1 MGVETE
7 GTPMAAPDFAFQI
20 AEELGLR
27 KTQVE
32 KTIQLLDSGN
42 TIPFIARYRKE
53 MTGELDEQQIRMIQE
68 RYQGLRNLHARREE
82 IFRLIDEQG
91 KMTPELAAVIQRAAS
106 VTELE
111 DLYRPYRPKRK
122 TRAAAAREKG
132 LAPLAEWLIK
142 DGTGDLLAVAAQHL
156 SVEKAVHTPDEA
168 LKGALDIIAEMVSDD
183 AENRKWVREWTWKRG
198 VLVCRAAEP
207 DRESVYEDYY
217 DYQEAVQKIPPH
229 RILAINRGEREGMLK
244 VSIEVPG
251 EEVLQSLE
259 KRNLAKMAAAGASS
273 EARSLLAA
281 AIHDAYKRLIAP
293 AVEREIRAML
303 TEKAEEQAIRIFGEN
318 LRHLLLQPPVRG
330 KVVLGVDPAYRTG
343 CKLAVV
349 DETGKVLDIAVAY
362 PNPPHRRLEEAK
374 EVFLTLIRRHAVDVI
389 AIGNGTASRETE
401 WFVASLLPECS
412 RQVVYTVVSEAGAS
426 VYSASPLAVE
436 EFPDLDVS
444 ERSAISIARRLQDP
458 LAELVKIDPKSI
470 GVGQYQHDVSQKR
483 LEERLTFV
491 VESAVN
497 TVGVDLNTASVSLL
511 SYVAGL
517 TKAVAREIVAWRER
531 EGKFTRREQLLQVPR
546 LGPKTFE
553 QAAGFLRIP
562 DGEMPLD
569 NTPIHPESTQVAVKL
584 LEQLGFSPEVLR
596 DKEGRRMLRQK
607 LEEMDVPAKA
617 KELGVGVPTL
627 RDIVSALKQPG
638 RDPREELP
646 PPLFRTDVMRM
657 EELKPG
663 MILQGTVR
671 NVVDFGAFVDIGLEQ
686 DGLIHISEL
695 ADHYVRHPL
704 DVVVIGDIVRVRVIQ
719 VDLKRGRVSLS
730 MKGIH

>member
-1 MGVETE
+1 
-7 GTPMAAPDFAFQI
+7 MAAPDFAFQI

-53 MTGELDEQQIRMIQE
+53 MTGELDEQQIRLIQE

-91 KMTPELAAVIQRAAS
+91 KMTPELAAAIQRAAS

-132 LAPLAEWLIK
+132 LAPLAEWLIE
-142 DGTGDLLAVAAQHL
+142 DGTGDILAVAAQYL
-156 SVEKAVHTPDEA
+156 SVEQEVHTPDEA

-183 AENRKWVREWTWKRG
+183 AENRKWIREWTWKRG
-198 VLVCRAAEP
+198 MLVSQAVEP
-207 DRESVYEDYY
+207 DRDSVYEDYY
-217 DYQEAVQKIPPH
+217 DYQESLQKIPPH
-229 RILAINRGEREGMLK
+229 RILAINRGEREGLLK
-244 VSIEVPG
+244 VSVEVPID
-251 EEVLQSLE
+251 EVLPSLE

-273 EARSLLAA
+273 EARSYLIT

-349 DETGKVLDIAVAY
+349 DETGKVLDVAVAY
-362 PNPPHRRLEEAK
+362 PNPPHCRLEEAK
-374 EVFLTLIRRHAVDVI
+374 EIFLTLIRRHAVDVI

-412 RQVVYTVVSEAGAS
+412 RRVVYTVVSEAGAS

-511 SYVAGL
+511 SHVAGL

-562 DGEMPLD
+562 DGETPLD